1 MAKTKRFGLWTTFGV
16 IAVILVILI
25 SSIVGS
31 YNNLVALSGEVEQ
44 KQSAIST
51 QLQRRNDLIPN
62 LVSTVKGYAKHEED
76 VFISV
81 TEARS
86 KVIEADTVEEQ
97 AAASAALSSELDAL
111 LNFTYENYP
120 QLQANQNFIA
130 LQSQLEGTENRI
142 NIARN
147 DYNTAAKELNVR
159 VRKFPTNIIAGIF
172 GFDAVEYFQ
181 AEDGAEKVPE
191 VNFE

>member
-1 MAKTKRFGLWTTFGV
+1 MAKTKRFGLWITLGV
-16 IAVILVILI
+16 IAVILIILI

-31 YNNLVALSGEVEQ
+31 YNDLVSLNGEVEQ
-44 KQSAIST
+44 KQSAISA

-62 LVSTVKGYAKHEED
+62 LVSTVKGYAKHEAD

-86 KVIEADTVEEQ
+86 KVVEADTVEEQ

-111 LNFTYENYP
+111 LDFTYENYP

-130 LQSQLEGTENRI
+130 LQDQIEGTENRI

-147 DYNTAAKELNVR
+147 DYNKAAKEFNVR

-172 GFDAVEYFQ
+172 GFDAAEYFE